1 MRRKYGKE
9 RARFGRSAPLF
20 QKLRQRRG
28 DFTLNGA
35 FMLLFVAALLI
46 LFISAL
52 GVVNTSMKLHSV
64 TAELVRYVELRGRVD
79 AQVYTELDRL
89 ANVAGVTV
97 ESYNI
102 DATYFGA
109 SNKIQFGTPFSVT
122 LTTTGH
128 FGIGGILDAD
138 VPLTATV
145 SGRSEQYW
153 K

>member
-1 MRRKYGKE
+1 MCRTRGKE
-9 RARFGRSAPLF
+9 RTHFSGSAPLF
-20 QKLRQRRG
+20 QKLRQRQG

-35 FMLLFVAALLI
+35 FILLFVAVVLI

-52 GVVNTSMKLHSV
+52 GAVSTSMKLHSV

-79 AQVYTELDRL
+79 AQVYIELDRL

-97 ESYNI
+97 ESFNI
-102 DATYFGA
+102 DATYFSGD
-109 SNKIQFGTPFSVT
+109 KIQLGTPFSVT
-122 LTTTGH
+122 LTATGH
-128 FGIGGILDAD
+128 LGIGGIMDAD
-138 VPLTATV
+138 IPLTATV